1 MEISHR
7 PQPTVRVLSP
17 KQLAKQDAQRD
28 VVRQGDASQ
37 AEAQRAN
44 DVSPAVDVQRFVQS
58 TDEMSAALTQFR
70 NRRDYEK
77 KPDYLTDSFE
87 RVLEEEALPKAKQ
100 ILQIARAR
108 QVSAEELLK
117 QARALFPDDS
127 DLVLILREL
136 LKRRK
141 LEEVVAK
148 RLQALIQQVE
158 EQADPK
164 QLKAGI
170 NCALK
175 ARLFGKALEL
185 RPGLLRASYRQFL
198 QSEEPEVEVYA
209 DWIGSYGYQRRVMV
223 LDFVESA
230 ILTDINSQDA
240 SCSRLEFGYLLGRL
254 GQLKLLRSA
263 DALFVN
269 RLLVNPVTHVFNT
282 HEEDWLLL
290 MLSLLQQ
297 PQDVDTLLARTVG
310 KDALLSRHCEHSTL
324 LQLLYLA
331 CKALPPQLFLVEG
344 GQDVMLEALRQ
355 MAAIAYRHEQIEQR
369 REAENVPFDRLT
381 LDD

>member
-1 MEISHR
+1 MEISNR
-7 PQPTVRVLSP
+7 PLPAVRVLSP

-37 AEAQRAN
+37 AEAQRTNDAN
-44 DVSPAVDVQRFVQS
+44 PATDVQRFVQS

-77 KPDYLTDSFE
+77 KSDHLTDSFE

-100 ILQIARAR
+100 ILQIARTHKI
-108 QVSAEELLK
+108 SAEELLK

-175 ARLFGKALEL
+175 ARLFGKALDL

-198 QSEEPEVEVYA
+198 QSEEPEIEVYA
-209 DWIGSYGYQRRVMV
+209 DWIGSYGYQRRVVV
-223 LDFVESA
+223 LDFIESA
-230 ILTDINSQDA
+230 ILTDINAQDA

-269 RLLVNPVTHVFNT
+269 RLLANSVTHIFNT
-282 HEEDWLLL
+282 YEEDWLLL

-297 PQDVDTLLARTVG
+297 PQDVDALLADVVG
-310 KDALLSRHCEHSTL
+310 RDALFSRHCEHSIL
-324 LQLLYLA
+324 LQVLYMA
-331 CKALPPQLFLVEG
+331 CKALPPQLFFVEE

-369 REAENVPFDRLT
+369 REAENVPIDRLT